1 MCQPSNLPL
10 LCCAAEVYPTIVWA
24 TAHGLSAA
32 TGKTGAL
39 LPTVIFNYI
48 GTAPNSTQCADFIC
62 LCGAAEVYPTSV
74 RATAHGLSAATGKIG
89 ALLPT
94 VIFNYIGNSTKFWV
108 VCWAGL
114 LGFLVTALFVP
125 DLTGTLLAV
134 LPCQLPQADLPVLA
148 SDI

>member
-1 MCQPSNLPL
+1 M
-10 LCCAAEVYPTIVWA
+10 
-24 TAHGLSAA
+24 
-32 TGKTGAL
+32 
-39 LPTVIFNYI
+39 
-48 GTAPNSTQCADFIC
+48 
-62 LCGAAEVYPTSV
+62 

-125 DLTGTLLAV
+125 DLTGKLLLLVMSRIA
-134 LPCQLPQADLPVLA
+134 CMEYA
-148 SDI
+148 